1 MAAATPRPWPLLA
14 VLVFIFYILCS
25 KDTLLYSQCTS
36 MSMSTLAPS
45 PMMLEAMQ
53 EYWPA
58 SWRLTVSTRSCGPR
72 PISCHNH
79 RQYPR
84 CTVCQ
89 GVDLQPGHAPRPG
102 VEVLVPADGGGGVAV
117 HHAVQHQR
125 VPPLDQRGGGGRG
138 GRDSHVRHNWTGDI
152 SVGVGW
158 FELSVSTY
166 SKRLHLL
173 TAACLSQD
181 CWRQCRC
188 RCQCPGGWRGSG
200 SGWAPA
206 PPRIHSM

>member
-1 MAAATPRPWPLLA
+1 MGPGPGVPGGSSNTATLAPAGLVSEGCLVSLLH
-14 VLVFIFYILCS
+14 IQCY

-58 SWRLTVSTRSCGPR
+58 SWRLTVSSRSCCPR
-72 PISCHNH
+72 PISCHT
-79 RQYPR
+79 
-84 CTVCQ
+84 TVSIHCVQ
-89 GVDLQPGHAPRPG
+89 SVPDLEPGHAPRLG

-138 GRDSHVRHNWTGDI
+138 GRDRHVRDNWTGDI

-158 FELSVSTY
+158 FKFSVSTY
-166 SKRLHLL
+166 SKRLRLL

-200 SGWAPA
+200 
-206 PPRIHSM
+206 